1 MRVIVTGGGTSGH
14 VNPALAIA
22 NTIKKNIPDSEIIF
36 VGTNRGIENKLVP
49 KAGYELYHVE
59 VRGIRR
65 SLSLSNIKSLYLA
78 LTSPIKAKKLIRKFK
93 PDIVIG
99 TGGYV
104 CWPVMKAAAELG
116 IPTALHESNSIPGV
130 AIKMLARHVDRIFV
144 NFEATKEKFSEQ
156 YRDKIIRVGNPLRP
170 EFLTL
175 DSDSTREKLGIN
187 GKYEKFI
194 LSCGGSMG
202 AEKINESVLAL
213 MRDYTSKHPEILHLH
228 ATGSI
233 EYEASKA
240 MFKDYG
246 LETYDNLR
254 LVEYIYDMPEQ
265 MAAADLVI
273 NRAGAMTLSELA
285 ILKKRTILI
294 PSPNVTDNHQYKN
307 AHELERAGAAVL
319 IEESK
324 LTVEALREAVEKL
337 LFDPKADAMCENI
350 ATFACPDAEKKIF
363 NDIVEL
369 VKSKKK

>member
-22 NTIKKNIPDSEIIF
+22 NTIKKNIPGSEIIF

-49 KAGYELYHVE
+49 KAGYKLYHVD
-59 VRGIRR
+59 VRGIKR
-65 SLSLSNIKSLYLA
+65 SLSLSNLKSLYLA
-78 LTSPIKAKKLIRKFK
+78 VTSPIKAKKLIRQFK
-93 PDIVIG
+93 PDVVIG

-104 CWPVMKAAAELG
+104 CWPVMKAAADMN

-130 AIKMLARHVDRIFV
+130 AIKMLAKHVDRIFV
-144 NFEATKEKFSEQ
+144 NFEATKNKFPED
-156 YRDKIIRVGNPLRP
+156 YRDKIVRVGNPLRP

-175 DSDSTREKLGIN
+175 DYNSARDTLGIN

-202 AEKINESVLAL
+202 AEKINEAVIAL

-233 EYEASKA
+233 EYEQTMK
-240 MFKDYG
+240 MYRENG
-246 LETYDNLR
+246 LDKHSNIKV
-254 LVEYIYDMPEQ
+254 VEYIYDMPEQ

-285 ILKKRTILI
+285 ILKKRALLI

-307 AHELERAGAAVL
+307 
-319 IEESK
+319 
-324 LTVEALREAVEKL
+324 
-337 LFDPKADAMCENI
+337 
-350 ATFACPDAEKKIF
+350 
-363 NDIVEL
+363 
-369 VKSKKK
+369 

>member
-49 KAGYELYHVE
+49 KAGYKLYHVE

-78 LTSPIKAKKLIRKFK
+78 FTSPFKARKLIREFK

-104 CWPVMKAAAELG
+104 CWPVMKAASDLG

-130 AIKMLARHVDRIFV
+130 AIKMLAKHVDRIFV
-144 NFEATKEKFSEQ
+144 NFEATKEKFAEE
-156 YRDKIIRVGNPLRP
+156 YRNKTVRVGNPLRP

-175 DSDSTREKLGIN
+175 DSQSAREKLGIT

-202 AEKINESVLAL
+202 AQRINEAILAL

-240 MFKDYG
+240 MFKQYG
-246 LETYDNLR
+246 LGAYDNLK

-285 ILKKRTILI
+285 ILKKRALLI

-307 AHELERAGAAVL
+307 AHELERAGAAML
-319 IEESK
+319 IEERD
-324 LTVEALREAVEKL
+324 LTGDTLKDAVEKL
-337 LFDPKADAMCENI
+337 LFDPNSESFCESI
-350 ATFACPDAEKKIF
+350 AAFACPDAEKKIF
-363 NDIVEL
+363 NDITEL
-369 VKSKKK
+369 VKNRKK